1 MRTTLHLLWI
11 LIVASLIP
19 VLSWAEQ
26 GTSGLIAEEVASDS
40 TAAKA
45 GLRPGDRIVSYDNRQ
60 LSSPAVL
67 EAAQDN
73 TFGRQEVVLAVRR
86 GEDLFK
92 VTVPLGA
99 LGVQARPELSRDV
112 GSLYEQGKTA
122 LKAKA
127 TNEAIA
133 KWEAAAKSAQQEGD
147 KTAAAWLY
155 GRIGEIR
162 QIDQRWKEAGESYLT
177 AWGLLKQGGDK
188 AAQSKV
194 LRALGD
200 TNRISNNFAA
210 AQNWFEQS
218 RQLDLAAGD
227 EMWVTRDLNGLGLV
241 ARDRGNLQ
249 AAQDYLS
256 RALSIEERLPS
267 DSLDVAAS
275 LNDLGSVA
283 DERGDLQAA
292 QDYLSRALSIEERLA
307 PDSLDVAASLN
318 NLGSVADERGDL
330 QVAQDYLSRALSI
343 KQRLVP
349 DSLDVA
355 KSLNNLGS
363 VADERGDLQAA
374 QNYFSRAL
382 SIKERLAPDSLAL
395 AYSLT
400 SLGQVASERGDQQA
414 AQDYHS
420 RALSIREHLA
430 PDSLD
435 VANSLNNLGVVAYYR
450 GDQQAAQDYYSR
462 ALSIRERLAPDS
474 LDIAESLTNLG
485 KINRGNPQA
494 ARDLLSHALSIQ
506 ERLAPNSLQAANILT
521 GLGDAALQDK
531 HFQDAKLSFSRAIGI
546 VESQRSQIAT
556 AEDRALLLALHT
568 EPYIGLVRTYLA
580 LNDPPSA
587 FLTSERAHARSLL
600 ELLTEARADI
610 RQGVEPSLLE
620 RERSLQQSLNAK
632 AAYQTRLLSGKHT
645 AEQAAAAAKEIDA
658 LTVEYHDIEAKIRA
672 TSPHYATLTQPRPLS
687 LEEVQ
692 KQVLDKDTLLLE
704 YALGEQASYV
714 FAVSQASIRSYS
726 LPKRGEIESLGR
738 QVYETLTARNRH
750 KAGETAAQRESRI
763 AQAGANYPKLGAE
776 LSQMVLAPAAA
787 DFGHK
792 RLLIVGDGILL
803 QIPFAALRD
812 PAANQSQPLIIAH
825 EIVSLPS
832 ASVVAE
838 QGRELA
844 ERKAAPKQVAVFAD
858 PVFEPNDER
867 VKARANLAGSKV
879 NISPAES
886 APRDFE
892 RAIGEA
898 GLSTDRSSISRL
910 LFSRREADAI
920 FALTRSSAGLEAV
933 GFDANKEA
941 ATSSELGNYRI
952 VHFATHGLLNGD
964 HPELS
969 SIVLSLIDR
978 QGHYVD
984 GFLRL
989 NEIYNLHLPAELVVL
1004 SACQTGLG
1012 RQIKGEGLIGL
1023 VRGFMYAGAPR
1034 VVAGLWKVD
1043 DAATADLMARFYK
1056 KMLKGNETVPA
1067 ALQHAQIEMSHE
1079 KRWSSPYFWA
1089 GFEMQGEW
1097 RAMK

>member
-1 MRTTLHLLWI
+1 M
-11 LIVASLIP
+11 
-19 VLSWAEQ
+19 
-26 GTSGLIAEEVASDS
+26 
-40 TAAKA
+40 
-45 GLRPGDRIVSYDNRQ
+45 
-60 LSSPAVL
+60 
-67 EAAQDN
+67 
-73 TFGRQEVVLAVRR
+73 
-86 GEDLFK
+86 
-92 VTVPLGA
+92 
-99 LGVQARPELSRDV
+99 
-112 GSLYEQGKTA
+112 
-122 LKAKA
+122 
-127 TNEAIA
+127 
-133 KWEAAAKSAQQEGD
+133 
-147 KTAAAWLY
+147 
-155 GRIGEIR
+155 
-162 QIDQRWKEAGESYLT
+162 
-177 AWGLLKQGGDK
+177 
-188 AAQSKV
+188 
-194 LRALGD
+194 
-200 TNRISNNFAA
+200 
-210 AQNWFEQS
+210 
-218 RQLDLAAGD
+218 
-227 EMWVTRDLNGLGLV
+227 
-241 ARDRGNLQ
+241 
-249 AAQDYLS
+249 
-256 RALSIEERLPS
+256 
-267 DSLDVAAS
+267 
-275 LNDLGSVA
+275 
-283 DERGDLQAA
+283 
-292 QDYLSRALSIEERLA
+292 
-307 PDSLDVAASLN
+307 
-318 NLGSVADERGDL
+318 
-330 QVAQDYLSRALSI
+330 
-343 KQRLVP
+343 
-349 DSLDVA
+349 
-355 KSLNNLGS
+355 
-363 VADERGDLQAA
+363 
-374 QNYFSRAL
+374 
-382 SIKERLAPDSLAL
+382 

-400 SLGQVASERGDQQA
+400 SLGQVASERGDQQAAQDYHSHALSIRERLAPDSLAVAFSLGNLGDVALERGDQQA